1 MTMLGVSWVNSQIVF
16 DGIIQGLA
24 IAVIAVGVVLIYR
37 ATRIINFAV
46 GNMGVVGAVTL
57 SLLTL
62 QYGVPFWPALLLAVL
77 IGLVFGAAVEMTVIR
92 RLKNAPRVVVLV
104 ATIGIAGL
112 AQAIA
117 IEIPQPSDASAHYPS
132 AFAGTWTV
140 AGVNVR
146 GADLA
151 VLILV
156 PLSVLALIWFLDRT
170 MIGKTVKACA
180 TNPALARLS
189 SISPKLVSTMVWSL
203 AAGLSTLSVVL
214 IAGET
219 STAAGLASLGP
230 QTLAE
235 ALAAA
240 VIAGMRSFRVAVVAA
255 VAIGL
260 GQAVLTYNF
269 LADPGITDLL
279 LFLTVFVAVIFA
291 RREGGEDSQVFA
303 FSPRANPVPERLRPI
318 WWARNIDKGGILL
331 LGAVA
336 VLLPVV
342 VTEPSR
348 QQLYTAVMAYAICA
362 SSLTVLTGWLGQLS
376 LGQMAFAG
384 LAALFAARLVNDGV
398 PFWVA
403 IATTTVASALI
414 ALGIGI
420 GSLRVRGLYLAV
432 VTFVFALTAQQYFYY
447 LPFFSGESPDG
458 ANVPFAPGRLWFLD
472 FPGQQTYYY
481 VVLAVLALVLLVLS
495 RFRDSAVGR
504 TIKAV
509 RDNESAAAA
518 YTVPPARVKLKA
530 FALAGALAGLG
541 GALLAGAFANIP
553 FTENFFLVNDS
564 LNLVAM
570 VVIGGMGSVT
580 GAVIGAI
587 FVIGIPA
594 IAPNNQLVA
603 LLTSSLGLLVVLLYF
618 PRGLNQITYGVRD
631 AILSWAD
638 RRLGDRAVPER
649 VTYPAAV
656 HRRADETV
664 APGTPVLAVSDLS
677 VRFGGITA
685 VDRAALSVG
694 AGEIVGLIGANGAG
708 KSTLMNAVGGFVPAS
723 GSVRLLGHEV
733 SGSSPSHRASIGLG
747 RTFQAATLFPELTV
761 NETLL
766 VALGAKGRTGMLA
779 TALGLPQ
786 ARRCSRVARTEVAEL
801 VAFLGLDHYRDHYV
815 SDLSTGTRR
824 VVELAGLLALGAK
837 VLCLDEP
844 TSGLAQRETEAFG
857 PLITTVQR
865 ELQASVLL
873 IEHDMPLIMRISE
886 RVYCLETGQVIAEGT
901 PGVVRNDPRVIASYL
916 GTDERA
922 ISRSGAVGT
931 DGSAAQGPVPPPAP
945 ASGPPAPSSPQAAPS
960 AGPPGPASPQPAAAE
975 ASMPPT
981 VV

>member
-1 MTMLGVSWVNSQIVF
+1 MLAVGWVNSQIVY
-16 DGIIQGLA
+16 DGIVQGLA
-24 IAVIAVGVVLIYR
+24 IAVIAVGVVLVYR

-57 SLLTL
+57 SLLVL
-62 QYGVPFWPALLLAVL
+62 QYSVPFWAALVIAVL

-104 ATIGIAGL
+104 STIGIAGL

-117 IEIPQPSDASAHYPS
+117 IEIPQPSDPSAHYPT
-132 AFAGTWTV
+132 AFNGAWTV

-146 GADLA
+146 GADLG

-156 PLSVLALIWFLDRT
+156 PVTIIVLTWFLDHT

-180 TNPALARLS
+180 TNAPLARLS
-189 SISPKLVSTMVWSL
+189 AISPKLVSTMVWAL

-214 IAGET
+214 IAGES
-219 STAAGLASLGP
+219 STAAGLATLGP
-230 QTLAE
+230 QTLSE

-240 VIAGMRSFRVAVVAA
+240 VIARMRSFRITVLAA
-255 VAIGL
+255 LAIGVL
-260 GQAVLTYNF
+260 QSLLTYNF
-269 LADPGITDLL
+269 LATPGITDLL
-279 LFLTVFVAVIFA
+279 LFIAVFVAVIFA
-291 RREGGEDSQVFA
+291 KREAEDSQVFA
-303 FSPRANPVPERLRPI
+303 FSPRAHPIPERLRPI

-331 LGAVA
+331 LGMIA
-336 VLLPVV
+336 VLLPIV

-348 QQLYTAVMAYAICA
+348 QQLYTAVLAFAICA

-384 LAALFAARLVNDGV
+384 LAALFAARLVNEGV
-398 PFWVA
+398 PFWAA
-403 IATTTVASALI
+403 IAATTVASGLL

-432 VTFVFALTAQQYFYY
+432 VTYVFALTAQQYFYF
-447 LPFFSGESPDG
+447 LPFFSSDSPDG
-458 ANVPFAPGRLWFLD
+458 ANVAFPPGKLWFVE
-472 FPGQQTYYY
+472 FPGQRAYYY
-481 VVLAVLALVLLVLS
+481 VVLVVLAVVLLVLS
-495 RFRDSAVGR
+495 RFRDSGVGR

-518 YTVPPARVKLKA
+518 YTVPTVRVKLQA
-530 FALAGALAGLG
+530 FSLAGALAGLG
-541 GALLAGAFANIP
+541 GALLAGAFANIA

-570 VVIGGMGSVT
+570 VVIGGMGSVS

-594 IAPNNQLVA
+594 IAPNNQLVS
-603 LLTSSLGLLVVLLYF
+603 LLTSSIGLLVVLLYF

-638 RRLGDRAVPER
+638 KRVEAKAVTER
-649 VTYPAAV
+649 KTYPAAV
-656 HRRADETV
+656 RRPARPV
-664 APGTPVLAVSDLS
+664 PAGAGPVLDVSELS
-677 VRFGGITA
+677 VRFGGIAA
-685 VDRAALSVG
+685 VDGASLDVN

-708 KSTLMNAVGGFVPAS
+708 KSTFMNAVGGFVPSS
-723 GSVRLLGHEV
+723 GSVVLLGEEV
-733 SGSSPSHRASIGLG
+733 AGRPPGYRASLGLG

-766 VALGAKGRTGMLA
+766 VALEAKGRAGMLS
-779 TALGLPQ
+779 TALGLPR
-786 ARRCSRVARTEVAEL
+786 ARRHNRAALAEVSEL
-801 VAFLGLDHYRDHYV
+801 VDFLGLGGYREHYI

-824 VVELAGLLALGAK
+824 VVELAGLLALNAK

-844 TSGLAQRETEAFG
+844 TAGLAQRETEAFG
-857 PLITTVQR
+857 PLIRTIKE
-865 ELQASVLL
+865 ELAASVLL
-873 IEHDMPLIMRISE
+873 IEHDMPLIMGISE
-886 RVYCLETGQVIAEGT
+886 RVYCLEAGRVIAEGA
-901 PGVVRNDPRVIASYL
+901 PGAVRNDARVIASYL

-922 ISRSGAVGT
+922 IVRSGSTAPGVEG
-931 DGSAAQGPVPPPAP
+931 AAGAAP
-945 ASGPPAPSSPQAAPS
+945 AVHPVAPR
-960 AGPPGPASPQPAAAE
+960 AG
-975 ASMPPT
+975 
-981 VV
+981 